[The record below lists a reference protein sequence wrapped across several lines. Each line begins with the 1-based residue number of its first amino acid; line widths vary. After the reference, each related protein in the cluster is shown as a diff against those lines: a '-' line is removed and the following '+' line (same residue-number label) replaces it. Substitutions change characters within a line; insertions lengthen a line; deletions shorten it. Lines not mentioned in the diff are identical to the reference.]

1 MLPTRSRYINKS
13 PHEYHRAELI
23 IHILDRLSMQNDIR
37 ILSSDLLKLTSN
49 FCNCCIA
56 EILTMATRSSH
67 GEHAPALTVSDQ
79 ALRTAQEYFSEML
92 RSTSPLAYTQ
102 HPLQAYNKLIRA
114 ETCYQ

>member
-1 MLPTRSRYINKS
+1 M
-13 PHEYHRAELI
+13 
-23 IHILDRLSMQNDIR
+23 
-37 ILSSDLLKLTSN
+37 
-49 FCNCCIA
+49 
-56 EILTMATRSSH
+56 

-92 RSTSPLAYTQ
+92 RSASPLAYTQ